1 MAITEE
7 DRARKSRRE
16 EAAERHDRQRRGIAE
31 FAVRLSDTEVTG
43 LGEALFRRLHQTRA
57 LISPYRR
64 RTVALHPTPADCQ
77 RGKARCPP
85 KSKSRVTKCGE

>member
-16 EAAERHDRQRRGIAE
+16 KAAERHDRQRRGIAE

-43 LGEALFRRLHQTRA
+43 LGEA
-57 LISPYRR
+57 
-64 RTVALHPTPADCQ
+64 TVPPARPNPRPD
-77 RGKARCPP
+77 
-85 KSKSRVTKCGE
+85 